1 MSRINTFL
9 IGRHRQCDLRLDHS
23 SVSRKHAE
31 VVPLAD
37 GRFYITDRSS
47 SGTFVWTDRKWKKIR
62 QTFIKPGDR
71 LRLGRLEI
79 IADHL
84 DVLRAKKG
92 GRASGSANSARAA
105 GRDIPDPRQKLMRNP
120 ETGEIIEKP
129 P

>member
-1 MSRINTFL
+1 MSRINTLL

-47 SGTFVWTDRKWKKIR
+47 SGTFVWADRKWKKIR
-62 QTFIKPGDR
+62 QTFIKSGDR

-79 IADHL
+79 TADHL
-84 DVLRAKKG
+84 DILRAKKG
-92 GRASGSANSARAA
+92 SRASDSANSSRAV
-105 GRDIPDPRQKLMRNP
+105 GKNTPRPRQKLMRNP
-120 ETGEIIEKP
+120 ETGEVIEKP